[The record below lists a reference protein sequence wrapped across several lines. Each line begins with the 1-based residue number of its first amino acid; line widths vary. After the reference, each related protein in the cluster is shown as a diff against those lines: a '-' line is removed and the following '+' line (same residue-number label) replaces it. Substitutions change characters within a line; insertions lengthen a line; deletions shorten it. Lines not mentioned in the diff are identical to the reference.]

1 MKKNVILSILL
12 FFLGINICNA
22 TQTYDRNELENY
34 GVNKDIKI
42 TNSNLD
48 DILDTKAVD
57 ADLKVYD
64 FAEIIDE
71 DDEEKLRKLALEFYD
86 KTGFDLVI
94 VTDSFYNYDD
104 EDNYAYAQDF
114 YDYNDFGIDDEYYS
128 GVLILRNAYPSY
140 PFYSIRLFGEAQ
152 LYFAGE
158 RTEDML
164 DRTASYIANKNYT
177 TAFTKVIEDLNDYY
191 EDGISSEFKGYKI
204 DENGKLIAPYRFP
217 LLIALLVP
225 GLFTFFYISH
235 YVNKNKMVFKARL
248 ANDYLDNDS
257 VTYRVR
263 DNRFLHTTTRV
274 IPKSTGHSG
283 GGGSHGG
290 FSSSSGRSSSGGGR
304 RV

>member
-290 FSSSSGRSSSGGGR
+290 FSGSSGRSSSGGGR

>member
-71 DDEEKLRKLALEFYD
+71 DDEEALRKLSLEFYD
-86 KTGFDLVI
+86 ETGFDLVI
-94 VTDSFYNYDD
+94 VTDSFYNYDN
-104 EDNYAYAQDF
+104 EDNYTYAQDF
-114 YDYNDFGIDDEYYS
+114 YDYNDFGIDDKYYS

-164 DRTASYIANKNYT
+164 DRTASYIANKYYT

-204 DENGKLIAPYRFP
+204 DENGKLIAPYKFP

-235 YVNKNKMVFKARL
+235 YVNKNKMVFKAKL
-248 ANDYLDNDS
+248 ANDYLDKDS
-257 VTYRVR
+257 VNYRVR

-274 IPKSTGHSG
+274 IPKSTGHSS

-290 FSSSSGRSSSGGGR
+290 FSGSSGRSSSGGGR

>member
-71 DDEEKLRKLALEFYD
+71 DDEETLRNLALEFYD
-86 KTGFDLVI
+86 ETGFDLVI

-158 RTEDML
+158 RTENML
-164 DRTASYIANKNYT
+164 DRTASYIADKNYT

-217 LLIALLVP
+217 LLIALLVS

-248 ANDYLDNDS
+248 ANDYLDDDS
-257 VTYRVR
+257 VNYSVR

-290 FSSSSGRSSSGGGR
+290 FSGSSGRSSSGGGR